1 VNVTAVRD
9 IQERFGN
16 QIYRPGE
23 DDMDD
28 LTDEEKSERRAQI
41 EQMFQSG
48 DTEFDVN
55 GDNVN

>member
-1 VNVTAVRD
+1 MRD
-9 IQERFGN
+9 IEERFGA

-23 DDMDD
+23 EDVDD

-48 DTEFDVN
+48 ETEFDVN
-55 GDNVN
+55 GENVN